1 MATSLPTAETGPKH
15 LRDRAEYL
23 PLEAQALR
31 RCIAELYNEVIAL
44 FRKANRE
51 QRRKSRQTP
60 ADKNSDIWEL
70 IGLYPDDI
78 CGYAQRAEMRVPVKY
93 PAEATEDLRR
103 ASVFELPGVLDWLL
117 TDGREMPATRQYLE
131 TVDYLRLQVID
142 YIQRFDHLTVD
153 QKSF

>member
-1 MATSLPTAETGPKH
+1 MVTSSLTEKTGQSS

-23 PLEAQALR
+23 PREAQALR
-31 RCIAELYNEVIAL
+31 RCIAELYDEVITL
-44 FRKANRE
+44 FRKADRE
-51 QRRKSRQTP
+51 RRRKSNQLPT
-60 ADKNSDIWEL
+60 DKNSDVWEL

-93 PAEATEDLRR
+93 PAEAFEDLKR
-103 ASVFELPGVLDWLL
+103 ASLFELPGVLEWLL
-117 TDGREMPATRQYLE
+117 TDGKEMPSTRRYLE